1 MKRFNYFAYGSNM
14 DAARM
19 LARCPGARP
28 VGAATLPGFRLV
40 ERLYAD
46 VEPSAGCE
54 AKGLLWSVTEADL
67 ASLDRHEG
75 VAGGVYERLVVPV
88 KLGGQTVG
96 AYCYLMTEATRRVR
110 NGIAYPRWYAAICR
124 RGAVAHG
131 VGGHF
136 GKKAKEHRTTMT
148 RRFKVAVY
156 GTLMAGERN
165 ERWAADALDRRP
177 CLLRGTLYD
186 TGWGYPAFIPDA
198 DGSEV
203 RAELLTVT
211 EDTLARMDELEGYPR
226 LYRRETVQTMLG
238 DGSVESALVY
248 VLNTRMRGA
257 KVIAGGDWRE
267 YRRKFGGN
275 AE

>member
-88 KLGGQTVG
+88 TLDGQTFG
-96 AYCYLMTEATRRVR
+96 AFCYLMTEATRRVR
-110 NGIAYPRWYAAICR
+110 DGIAYPRWYEAVCR
-124 RGAVAHG
+124 RGAAAHG
-131 VGGHF
+131 VDGYF
-136 GKKAKEHRTTMT
+136 GKKAKEHGKMT

-186 TGWGYPAFIPDA
+186 TGWGYPAFIPNA

-211 EDTLARMDELEGYPR
+211 DATLARMDILEGYPI

-267 YRRKFGGN
+267 YRRKFGEN

>member
-19 LARCPGARP
+19 LARCPGARL

-54 AKGLLWSVTEADL
+54 AKGLLWCVTEADL

-110 NGIAYPRWYAAICR
+110 DGIAYPRWYAAICR
-124 RGAVAHG
+124 RGAIAHRI
-131 VGGHF
+131 GGFF
-136 GKKAKEHRTTMT
+136 GRIPKKRRGIT
-148 RRFKVAVY
+148 RKP
-156 GTLMAGERN
+156 E
-165 ERWAADALDRRP
+165 E
-177 CLLRGTLYD
+177 
-186 TGWGYPAFIPDA
+186 
-198 DGSEV
+198 
-203 RAELLTVT
+203 
-211 EDTLARMDELEGYPR
+211 
-226 LYRRETVQTMLG
+226 
-238 DGSVESALVY
+238 
-248 VLNTRMRGA
+248 
-257 KVIAGGDWRE
+257 
-267 YRRKFGGN
+267 
-275 AE
+275 

>member
-14 DAARM
+14 DTARM

-88 KLGGQTVG
+88 TLDGQTVG

-110 NGIAYPRWYAAICR
+110 DGIAYPRWYDAICR
-124 RGAVAHG
+124 RGALAHC
-131 VGGHF
+131 VGGFF
-136 GKKAKEHRTTMT
+136 GRIPKK
-148 RRFKVAVY
+148 
-156 GTLMAGERN
+156 
-165 ERWAADALDRRP
+165 
-177 CLLRGTLYD
+177 
-186 TGWGYPAFIPDA
+186 
-198 DGSEV
+198 
-203 RAELLTVT
+203 
-211 EDTLARMDELEGYPR
+211 
-226 LYRRETVQTMLG
+226 RREI
-238 DGSVESALVY
+238 
-248 VLNTRMRGA
+248 TR
-257 KVIAGGDWRE
+257 KPKE
-267 YRRKFGGN
+267 
-275 AE
+275 